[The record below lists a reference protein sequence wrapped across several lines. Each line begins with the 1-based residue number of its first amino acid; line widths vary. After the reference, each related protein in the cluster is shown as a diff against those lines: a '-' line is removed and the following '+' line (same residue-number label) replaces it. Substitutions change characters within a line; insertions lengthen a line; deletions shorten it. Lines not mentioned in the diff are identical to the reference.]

1 MINPIYILLIF
12 CCINTTAIAQT
23 AIELNIQH
31 KFGKSNFVA
40 GQPYMDEDNRAI
52 LINEI
57 QYYVSDIQLI
67 YDGGQIAAISNQH
80 FLIDGET
87 DSYNLGTVS
96 ETIQELEFID
106 FNLGIDAVSNSNLPS
121 TYSTGHPLA
130 KQQMYSVD
138 EQSYVFIVIHGL
150 IDSDNDQ
157 VPDKPFSFKATG
169 DQLLR
174 QIHTESKTPAGDNSL
189 KINLVA
195 NVASWLSDI
204 DLDLVGIQE
213 NSGVD
218 NEKICDNTQE
228 NKVFYNVA
236 TTSVNSIVSPQNHI
250 YVDSRLSYAPTIHYK
265 FYSSEELDMTITSV
279 TGAYFIQRF
288 NLNPA
293 GDFYMDDN
301 LAAGIYIVVFSSPK
315 GIRQSKRFVIR
326 N

>member
-1 MINPIYILLIF
+1 MVNPIYILLIL
-12 CCINTTAIAQT
+12 CCIGTTTIAQT
-23 AIELNIQH
+23 AIDLNIQH
-31 KFGKSNFVA
+31 KFGKSTFVV
-40 GQPYMDEDNRAI
+40 GQPYMDDDNRAI
-52 LINEI
+52 RINKI
-57 QYYVSDIQLI
+57 QYYISDIELI
-67 YDGGQIAAISNQH
+67 YDGGQSASISNQH

-87 DSYNLGTVS
+87 DSYNLGTVP

-106 FNLGIDAVSNSNLPS
+106 FNLGVDVVSNSNLPS
-121 TYSTGHPLA
+121 SYSAGHPLA

-138 EQSYVFIVIHGL
+138 EQSYIFIVIEGS

-157 VPDKPFSFKATG
+157 IPDKPFSFKATG

-174 QIHTESKTPAGDNSL
+174 QIHTQATTPSGDNNL

-195 NVASWLSDI
+195 NIASWLKDI

-218 NEKICDNTQE
+218 NEKVCDNTQD
-228 NKVFYNVA
+228 NKVFYNVS
-236 TTSVNSIVSPQNHI
+236 TTSVNTIVSPQNHI
-250 YVDSRLSYAPTIHYK
+250 YVDSRLPYAPTIHYK
-265 FYSSEELDMTITSV
+265 FYSSEEVDMTITSV
-279 TGAYFIQRF
+279 NGAYFIQRF
-288 NLNPA
+288 NLNPD
-293 GDFYMDDN
+293 GDFYMDED